1 MEIENYIQ
9 LKHLAISL
17 LVVISVTLLWL
28 YLMNHIS
35 TNLLLFAEI
44 TTSLALITLLLPS
57 GNDVG
62 LFHVR
67 LSVSPWILPV
77 AVYVVAEAE
86 ILLFRHTGL
95 GYVVVLALTLIMTT
109 LARERPMKKA
119 AVATAIVGASLIP
132 LYTLYVPSFGN
143 DTWRDIIWAAQALQ
157 VGHVTETTIRQSAYP
172 FPMVPLEYALTS
184 LLSGLDPVWVS
195 VVTGFLYLLQLP
207 LVVFLLSRRFGG
219 FDDFRG
225 AFVLLMAPLAVIWSA
240 WYIPQVYSLTLFLT
254 AFLAGSAPT
263 QIPLLA
269 AGVFGHGGVA
279 TWMVLTTAALW
290 ISRRRRETA
299 AMFFNLIIIFAA
311 YVSYTSLLYA
321 LSGAYNSVVEAVL
334 AFLRGEKIL
343 AATAPVSAPPTSS
356 LGSLALSVLAVSG
369 LLVFLHGRG
378 SARTLAFLSGTFLVA
393 AYIGASAFPAADLP
407 RYLGLP
413 SAAMLAVFAPYAF
426 ELLRRRRYG
435 SLYSLLLVAIAVF
448 SFAYSGVFAPRNPY
462 TNNPYGLSL
471 SGLISYGDAQ
481 QLRIISQMLAPGTYL
496 TDWRSGIFIASTYL
510 DIQPRYQGFGYRGIE
525 FIYGGSYG
533 LYIDSAYLRRFSGV
547 IILRQESS
555 NMPRV
560 YSPDVFVVAKNSGNS
575 IFYSSNDVT
584 IWTR

>member
-1 MEIENYIQ
+1 MKLER
-9 LKHLAISL
+9 LGISL
-17 LVVISVTLLWL
+17 LVVTSLTLFWL
-28 YLMNHIS
+28 YFIGRVSS
-35 TNLLLFAEI
+35 TSQLLSAEI
-44 TTSLALITLLLPS
+44 SIAIALIALLLPS
-57 GNDVG
+57 GDSSKPISIRVP
-62 LFHVR
+62 
-67 LSVSPWILPV
+67 VSLWILPI

-119 AVATAIVGASLIP
+119 AVATAIVGTSLIP

-143 DTWRDIIWAAQALQ
+143 DTWRDIMWAAQALQ
-157 VGHVTETTIRQSAYP
+157 RGHVTETTIRQSAYP

-195 VVTGFLYLLQLP
+195 VVMGLLYLLQLP

-225 AFVLLMAPLAVIWSA
+225 AFVLLMAPLVVIWSA

-290 ISRRRRETA
+290 ISKRGRETA
-299 AMFFNLIIIFAA
+299 AMLLNLVIIFAA
-311 YVSYTSLLYA
+311 YAIYTSLLYV

-343 AATAPVSAPPTSS
+343 AATAPASAPPTSS
-356 LGSLALSVLAVSG
+356 LGNLALSVLAVSG

-378 SARTLAFLSGTFLVA
+378 SARTLAFLSETFLVA
-393 AYIGASAFPAADLP
+393 AYIGVSAFPAADLP

-435 SLYSLLLVAIAVF
+435 ALYSLLLVAIAVF
-448 SFAYSGVFAPRNPY
+448 SFAYSGVFAPKNPY

-481 QLRIISQMLAPGTYL
+481 QIRTLSQMLAPGTYL
-496 TDWRSGIFIASTYL
+496 TDWRSGLFIASTYL
-510 DIQPRYQGFGYRGIE
+510 DIQPHYQGFRYKGIE

-533 LYIDSAYLRRFSGV
+533 LYIDSAYLRSFSGL

-555 NMPRV
+555 NMPGV
-560 YSPDVFVVAKNSGNS
+560 YSPDVFVVTKNSGNS